1 MKTSFEIWLANNVEY
16 SNARNLLNEAIV
28 CYKASANKA
37 ALLLSYIS
45 FIDVIR
51 KRLLEAKK
59 PDDISEGE
67 WNQKRKYLL
76 DDDEAEKAVFDILN
90 RTDGKYF
97 KISDSLRV
105 QIRYWRD
112 RRNDCAH
119 LKNNPIDTAHVEAFW
134 LFIMSN
140 INKISVI
147 GSQTDL
153 MNRFIKHFDE
163 TYTPLGSDYSSLV
176 LDIPNSVEL
185 VELDDFLVQ
194 LKNHI
199 KKIIDEGYWF
209 YCGEDANLFYYMLRH
224 LEGDYYESVKR
235 TILSDQSLINE
246 MFNYCP
252 EFLTH
257 FKNNSDLIRKLWM
270 KNLGEVRTPRV
281 ACTLLRNSI
290 IPTKEIKE
298 FIKHCVFNS
307 HDIIP
312 NEEELIFLE
321 PYGYNEKI
329 IYIFKTALTSE
340 SAFAWWTEKNEK
352 FIKFFIKYNI
362 QNKNQEFVKMCLAEY
377 PKQIKSKQRATI
389 YSTLSTLIED
399 EVLAAFVKQCAAEI
413 SFDLEDITFMF

>member
-1 MKTSFEIWLANNVEY
+1 M
-16 SNARNLLNEAIV
+16 
-28 CYKASANKA
+28 
-37 ALLLSYIS
+37 
-45 FIDVIR
+45 
-51 KRLLEAKK
+51 
-59 PDDISEGE
+59 
-67 WNQKRKYLL
+67 
-76 DDDEAEKAVFDILN
+76 
-90 RTDGKYF
+90 
-97 KISDSLRV
+97 
-105 QIRYWRD
+105 RD

-362 QNKNQEFVKMCLAEY
+362 QKKNQEFVKMCLAEY